1 MSDQKTERLIN
12 LTLALLS
19 SKRYLTKSEIFNNV
33 AGYSGSPE
41 TMERMFERDKDEL
54 RNLGIRIEVRA
65 LDPLFE
71 DDQGYLIDS
80 DTFQI
85 NPNDFSQEEIFL
97 LTMAANLWHGSALQ
111 KDSKAALLKI
121 QSLDGLVATNT
132 VASPVIED
140 NEDSKKLLLIFDAV
154 ERFITL
160 EFEYKGTIRQVK
172 PYGIYTR
179 RGFWYLAAQE
189 NDVVKSFKVVRIGQT
204 IRATSKAQGFAKPS
218 EFKLSAFLEDINAPT
233 TSKAEVRIRKN
244 QALALRKRHKVEEV
258 DSEWD
263 KLFIDYIFEEDL
275 IESLLWYGSNLVVIS
290 PTSIRDQ
297 IINRAKGLMN
307 V

>member
-189 NDVVKSFKVVRIGQT
+189 NDVVKSFKIVRIGQQ
-204 IRATSKAQGFAKPS
+204 IRATSKAQAFDKPS
-218 EFKLSAFLEDINAPT
+218 EFKLSAFLEDINSPT

-290 PTSIRDQ
+290 PMSIRDQ

>member
-19 SKRYLTKSEIFNNV
+19 SKRYLAKSEIFNNV

-54 RNLGIRIEVRA
+54 RNLGIQIEVRA

-179 RGFWYLAAQE
+179 SGFWYLAAQE
-189 NDVVKSFKVVRIGQT
+189 NDLVKSFKVVRIGQT
-204 IRATSKAQGFAKPS
+204 IRATSKAQGFAKPY
-218 EFKLSAFLEDINAPT
+218 EFKLSAFLKDINAPT

>member
-54 RNLGIRIEVRA
+54 RNLGIQIEVRA

-189 NDVVKSFKVVRIGQT
+189 NDVVKSFKVVRIGQQ
-204 IRATSKAQGFAKPS
+204 IRATSKAQAFDKPS
-218 EFKLSAFLEDINAPT
+218 EFKLSAFLEDINSPT

-263 KLFIDYIFEEDL
+263 KLFIDYIFEEDM

>member
-189 NDVVKSFKVVRIGQT
+189 NDVVKSFKVVRIGQQ
-204 IRATSKAQGFAKPS
+204 IRATSKAQAFAKPS
-218 EFKLSAFLEDINAPT
+218 EFKLSAFLEDINSPT

>member
-1 MSDQKTERLIN
+1 VSDQKTERLIN

-154 ERFITL
+154 QRFITL
-160 EFEYKGTIRQVK
+160 EFEYKGTIRQVE

-189 NDVVKSFKVVRIGQT
+189 NDVVKSFKVVRIGQQ
-204 IRATSKAQGFAKPS
+204 IRATSKAQAFDKPS
-218 EFKLSAFLEDINAPT
+218 EFKLSALLEEINSPT

-290 PTSIRDQ
+290 PTSIRNQ

>member
-80 DTFQI
+80 NTFQI

-154 ERFITL
+154 QRFITL

-189 NDVVKSFKVVRIGQT
+189 NDVVKSFKVVRIGQQ
-204 IRATSKAQGFAKPS
+204 IRATSKAQAFDKPS
-218 EFKLSAFLEDINAPT
+218 EFKLSAFLEDINSPT

>member
-19 SKRYLTKSEIFNNV
+19 SKRYLAKSEIFNNV

-54 RNLGIRIEVRA
+54 RNLGIQIEVRA

-179 RGFWYLAAQE
+179 SGFWYLAAQE
-189 NDVVKSFKVVRIGQT
+189 NDLVKSFKVVRIGQT

-244 QALALRKRHKVEEV
+244 QVLALRKRHKVEEV

-263 KLFIDYIFEEDL
+263 KLFIDYIFEEDM

>member
-189 NDVVKSFKVVRIGQT
+189 NDLVKSFKVVRIGQT
-204 IRATSKAQGFAKPS
+204 IRATSKAQAFDKPS
-218 EFKLSAFLEDINAPT
+218 EFKLSAFLEDINSPT

-290 PTSIRDQ
+290 PTSIRNQ
-297 IINRAKGLMN
+297 IINRARGLMN

>member
-19 SKRYLTKSEIFNNV
+19 SKRYLTKSEIFKNV
-33 AGYSGSPE
+33 AGYSGSAE
-41 TMERMFERDKDEL
+41 TMERMFERDKDDL
-54 RNLGIRIEVRA
+54 RNLGVRIEVRA

-80 DTFQI
+80 KTFQI
-85 NPNDFSQEEIFL
+85 NPNDFSKEEILL

-111 KDSKAALLKI
+111 HDSKAALLKI

-132 VASPVIED
+132 VTSPVVED

-154 ERFITL
+154 ERLVSL
-160 EFEYKGTIRQVK
+160 EFEYKGTVRQVK

-189 NDVVKSFKVVRIGQT
+189 NDVVKSFKVIRIGEQ
-204 IRATSKAQGFAKPS
+204 IKVTSKSQGFTKPT
-218 EFKLSAFLEDINAPT
+218 EFKLSTFIEGLNAPT

-244 QALALRKRHKVEEV
+244 QALALRKRFKVEEI
-258 DSEWD
+258 DSDWD
-263 KLFIDYIFEEDL
+263 QVFIDYIFEEDL
-275 IESLLWYGSNLVVIS
+275 IESLLWYGSNVVVVS
-290 PTSIRDQ
+290 PKTIRDQ
-297 IINRAKGLMN
+297 IINRAKGLIN

>member
-19 SKRYLTKSEIFNNV
+19 SKRYLTKSEIFKNV
-33 AGYSGSPE
+33 AGYSGSAE
-41 TMERMFERDKDEL
+41 TMERMFERDKDDL
-54 RNLGIRIEVRA
+54 RNLGVRIEVRA

-80 DTFQI
+80 KTFQI
-85 NPNDFSQEEIFL
+85 NPNDFSKEEILL

-111 KDSKAALLKI
+111 HDSKAALLKI
-121 QSLDGLVATNT
+121 QSLDGLVASNT
-132 VASPVIED
+132 VTSPVVED

-154 ERFITL
+154 ERLVSL
-160 EFEYKGTIRQVK
+160 EFEYKGTVRQVN

-189 NDVVKSFKVVRIGQT
+189 NDVVKSFKVIRIGGQ
-204 IRATSKAQGFAKPS
+204 IKVASQSQGFIKPA
-218 EFKLSAFLEDINAPT
+218 EFKLSKFIEGLNAPT
-233 TSKAEVRIRKN
+233 RSKAEVKIRKN
-244 QALALRKRHKVEEV
+244 QALALRKRYKVEEI
-258 DSEWD
+258 DSDWD
-263 KLFIDYIFEEDL
+263 QVFIDYIFEEDL
-275 IESLLWYGSNLVVIS
+275 IESLLWYGSNVVVIS
-290 PTSIRDQ
+290 PKNIRDQ
-297 IINRAKGLMN
+297 IFNRVKGLIN

>member
-41 TMERMFERDKDEL
+41 TMERMFERDKDEM

-189 NDVVKSFKVVRIGQT
+189 NDLVKSFKVVRIGQT

-297 IINRAKGLMN
+297 IIHRAKGLMN
-307 V
+307 D

>member
-19 SKRYLTKSEIFNNV
+19 SKRYLTKSEIFKVV

-41 TMERMFERDKDEL
+41 TMERMFERDKDDL
-54 RNLGIRIEVRA
+54 RNLGIRIEVRG

-80 DTFQI
+80 DTHQI
-85 NPNDFSQEEIFL
+85 NPSNFSKEDILL

-111 KDSKAALLKI
+111 QDSKAALLKI

-132 VASPVIED
+132 VTSPVVED

-154 ERFITL
+154 ERAISL

-189 NDVVKSFKVVRIGQT
+189 KEVVKSFKVVRIGQQ
-204 IRATSKAQGFAKPS
+204 IKAISKAHGFVKSP
-218 EFKLSAFLEDINAPT
+218 EFKLSTFLGDMNAPSA
-233 TSKAEVRIRKN
+233 SKAEIRIRKN
-244 QALALRKRHKVEEV
+244 QALALRKRYEVIEV
-258 DSEWD
+258 DAEWD
-263 KLFIDYIFEEDL
+263 KVFIDYNFEEDL

-290 PTSIRDQ
+290 PKTIRDQ
-297 IINRAKGLMN
+297 IITRVKGL
-307 V
+307 VHV

>member
-19 SKRYLTKSEIFNNV
+19 SKRYLTKSEIFKVV

-41 TMERMFERDKDEL
+41 TMERMFERDKDDL
-54 RNLGIRIEVRA
+54 RNLGIRIEVRG

-80 DTFQI
+80 DTHQI
-85 NPNDFSQEEIFL
+85 NPDNFSKEDILL

-111 KDSKAALLKI
+111 QDSKAALLKI

-132 VASPVIED
+132 ITSPVVED

-154 ERFITL
+154 ERAISL
-160 EFEYKGTIRQVK
+160 EFEYKGTIRQVN

-189 NDVVKSFKVVRIGQT
+189 KEVVKSFKVVRIGQQ
-204 IRATSKAQGFAKPS
+204 IKAISKADGFVKSP
-218 EFKLSAFLEDINAPT
+218 EFKLSTFIGEMNAPA
-233 TSKAEVRIRKN
+233 TSRVEIRIRKN
-244 QALALRKRHKVEEV
+244 QALALRKRYEVTEV
-258 DSEWD
+258 DAEWD
-263 KLFIDYIFEEDL
+263 KVFIDYNFEEDL
-275 IESLLWYGSNLVVIS
+275 IESLLWYGSNLVVAS
-290 PTSIRDQ
+290 PKTIRDQ
-297 IINRAKGLMN
+297 IITRVKGL
-307 V
+307 VHV

>member
-19 SKRYLTKSEIFNNV
+19 SKRYLTKSEIFKNV
-33 AGYSGSPE
+33 AGYSGSAE
-41 TMERMFERDKDEL
+41 TMERMFERDKDDL
-54 RNLGIRIEVRA
+54 RNLGVRIEVRA

-80 DTFQI
+80 KTFQI
-85 NPNDFSQEEIFL
+85 NPNDFSKEEILL

-111 KDSKAALLKI
+111 HDSKAALLKI

-132 VASPVIED
+132 VTSPVVED
-140 NEDSKKLLLIFDAV
+140 NEDSKKLLMIFDAV
-154 ERFITL
+154 ERFVSL
-160 EFEYKGTIRQVK
+160 EFEYKGTVRQVK
-172 PYGIYTR
+172 PYGIYTK

-189 NDVVKSFKVVRIGQT
+189 NDVVKSFKVIRIGEQ
-204 IRATSKAQGFAKPS
+204 IKVTSNSQGFTKPA
-218 EFKLSAFLEDINAPT
+218 EFKLSTFIEGLNAPT

-244 QALALRKRHKVEEV
+244 QALALRKRFKVEEI
-258 DSEWD
+258 DSDWD
-263 KLFIDYIFEEDL
+263 QVFIDYIFEEDL
-275 IESLLWYGSNLVVIS
+275 IESLLWYGSNVVVIS
-290 PTSIRDQ
+290 PQTIRDQ
-297 IINRAKGLMN
+297 IINRAKGLIN

>member
-189 NDVVKSFKVVRIGQT
+189 NDVVKSFKVVRIGQQ
-204 IRATSKAQGFAKPS
+204 IRATSKAQAFDKPS
-218 EFKLSAFLEDINAPT
+218 EFKLSAFLEDINSPT

-275 IESLLWYGSNLVVIS
+275 IESLLWYGSSLVVIS
-290 PTSIRDQ
+290 PMSIRDQ
-297 IINRAKGLMN
+297 IINRAKGLVN

>member
-189 NDVVKSFKVVRIGQT
+189 NDLVKSFKVVRIGQT

-290 PTSIRDQ
+290 PTSIRAQ
-297 IINRAKGLMN
+297 IINRAKGLIH

>member
-111 KDSKAALLKI
+111 QDSKAALLKI

-189 NDVVKSFKVVRIGQT
+189 NDVVKSFKVVRIGQQ
-204 IRATSKAQGFAKPS
+204 IRATSKAQAFDKPS
-218 EFKLSAFLEDINAPT
+218 EFKLSAFLEDINSPT

>member
-1 MSDQKTERLIN
+1 VSDQKTERLIN

-189 NDVVKSFKVVRIGQT
+189 NDVVKSFKVVRIGQQ
-204 IRATSKAQGFAKPS
+204 IRATSKAQAFDKPS
-218 EFKLSAFLEDINAPT
+218 EFKLSAFLEDINSPT

-290 PTSIRDQ
+290 PTSIRNQ
-297 IINRAKGLMN
+297 IINRARGLMN

>member
-1 MSDQKTERLIN
+1 VSDQKTERLIN

-19 SKRYLTKSEIFNNV
+19 SKRYLTKSEIFKNV
-33 AGYSGSPE
+33 AGYSGSAE
-41 TMERMFERDKDEL
+41 TMERMFERDKDDL
-54 RNLGIRIEVRA
+54 RNLGVRIEVRA

-80 DTFQI
+80 KTFQI
-85 NPNDFSQEEIFL
+85 NPNDFSKEEILL

-111 KDSKAALLKI
+111 HDSKAALLKI

-132 VASPVIED
+132 VTSPVVED

-154 ERFITL
+154 ERLVSL
-160 EFEYKGTIRQVK
+160 EFEYKGTVRQVK

-189 NDVVKSFKVVRIGQT
+189 NDVVKSFKVIRIGEQ
-204 IRATSKAQGFAKPS
+204 IKVTSKSQGFTKPT
-218 EFKLSAFLEDINAPT
+218 EFKLSTFIEGLNAPT

-244 QALALRKRHKVEEV
+244 QALALRKRFKVEEI
-258 DSEWD
+258 DSDWD
-263 KLFIDYIFEEDL
+263 QVFIDYIFEEDL
-275 IESLLWYGSNLVVIS
+275 IESLLWYGSNVVVIS
-290 PTSIRDQ
+290 PKTIRDQ
-297 IINRAKGLMN
+297 IINRAKGLIN

>member
-1 MSDQKTERLIN
+1 VSDQKTERLIN

-121 QSLDGLVATNT
+121 QSLDALVATNT

-154 ERFITL
+154 QRFITL
-160 EFEYKGTIRQVK
+160 EFEYKGTIRQVE

-189 NDVVKSFKVVRIGQT
+189 NDVVKSFKVVRIGQQ
-204 IRATSKAQGFAKPS
+204 IRATSKAQAFDKPS
-218 EFKLSAFLEDINAPT
+218 EFKLSAFLEDINSPT

-258 DSEWD
+258 DSDWD

-290 PTSIRDQ
+290 PTSIRNQ
-297 IINRAKGLMN
+297 IVNRAKGLMN

>member
-80 DTFQI
+80 NTFQI

-154 ERFITL
+154 QRFITL

-189 NDVVKSFKVVRIGQT
+189 NDVVKSFKVVRIGQQ
-204 IRATSKAQGFAKPS
+204 IRATSKAQAFYKPS
-218 EFKLSAFLEDINAPT
+218 EFKLSAFLEDINSPT

>member
-80 DTFQI
+80 NTFQI

-160 EFEYKGTIRQVK
+160 EFEYKGTVRQVK

-179 RGFWYLAAQE
+179 SGFWYLAAQE
-189 NDVVKSFKVVRIGQT
+189 NDLVKSFKVVRIGQK

-218 EFKLSAFLEDINAPT
+218 EFKLSAFLEDINSPT

-290 PTSIRDQ
+290 PVSIRDQ

>member
-54 RNLGIRIEVRA
+54 RNLGIRIELRA

-189 NDVVKSFKVVRIGQT
+189 NDVVKSFKVVRIGQQ
-204 IRATSKAQGFAKPS
+204 IRATSKAQAFDKPS
-218 EFKLSAFLEDINAPT
+218 EFKLSAFLEDINSPT

-290 PTSIRDQ
+290 PTSIRNQ
-297 IINRAKGLMN
+297 IINRARGLMN

>member
-1 MSDQKTERLIN
+1 VSDQKTERLIN

-19 SKRYLTKSEIFNNV
+19 SKRYLTKLEIFKVV

-41 TMERMFERDKDEL
+41 TMERMFERDKDDL
-54 RNLGIRIEVRA
+54 RNLGIRIEVRG

-80 DTFQI
+80 DTHQI
-85 NPNDFSQEEIFL
+85 SPDNFSKEDILL

-111 KDSKAALLKI
+111 QDSKAALLKI

-132 VASPVIED
+132 VTSPVVED

-154 ERFITL
+154 ERAISL
-160 EFEYKGTIRQVK
+160 EFEYNGTIRQVK

-189 NDVVKSFKVVRIGQT
+189 KEVIKSFKVVRIGQQ
-204 IRATSKAQGFAKPS
+204 IKAISKAHGFVKSP
-218 EFKLSAFLEDINAPT
+218 EFKLSTFLGDMNAPSA
-233 TSKAEVRIRKN
+233 SKAEIRIRKN
-244 QALALRKRHKVEEV
+244 QALALRKRYEVIEV
-258 DSEWD
+258 DAEWD
-263 KLFIDYIFEEDL
+263 KVFIDYNFEEDL

-290 PTSIRDQ
+290 PKTIRDQ
-297 IINRAKGLMN
+297 IITRVKGL
-307 V
+307 VHV

>member
-33 AGYSGSPE
+33 AGYSGSTE

-189 NDVVKSFKVVRIGQT
+189 NDVVKSFKVVRIGQQ
-204 IRATSKAQGFAKPS
+204 IRATSKAQAFDKPS
-218 EFKLSAFLEDINAPT
+218 EFKLSAFLEDINSPT

-290 PTSIRDQ
+290 PTSIRNQ
-297 IINRAKGLMN
+297 IINRARGLMK

>member
-1 MSDQKTERLIN
+1 VSDQKTERLIN

-19 SKRYLTKSEIFNNV
+19 SKRYLTKSEIFKNV
-33 AGYSGSPE
+33 AGYSGSAE
-41 TMERMFERDKDEL
+41 TMERMFERDKDDL
-54 RNLGIRIEVRA
+54 RNLGVRIEVRA

-80 DTFQI
+80 KTFQI
-85 NPNDFSQEEIFL
+85 NPNDFCKEEILL

-111 KDSKAALLKI
+111 HDSKAALLKI

-132 VASPVIED
+132 VTSPVVED

-154 ERFITL
+154 ERLVSL
-160 EFEYKGTIRQVK
+160 EFEYKGTVRQVK

-189 NDVVKSFKVVRIGQT
+189 NDVVKSFKVIRIGEQ
-204 IRATSKAQGFAKPS
+204 IKVTSKSHGFTKPA
-218 EFKLSAFLEDINAPT
+218 EFKLSTFIEGLNAPT

-244 QALALRKRHKVEEV
+244 QALALRKRYKVEEI
-258 DSEWD
+258 DSDWD
-263 KLFIDYIFEEDL
+263 QVFIDYIFEEDL
-275 IESLLWYGSNLVVIS
+275 IESLLWYGSNVVVIS
-290 PTSIRDQ
+290 PKTIRDQ
-297 IINRAKGLMN
+297 IINRAKGLIN

>member
-1 MSDQKTERLIN
+1 VSDQKTERLIN

-19 SKRYLTKSEIFNNV
+19 SKRYLTKSEIFKNV
-33 AGYSGSPE
+33 AGYSGSAE
-41 TMERMFERDKDEL
+41 TMERMFERDKDDL
-54 RNLGIRIEVRA
+54 RNLGVRIEVRA

-80 DTFQI
+80 KTFQI
-85 NPNDFSQEEIFL
+85 NPNDFSKEEILL

-111 KDSKAALLKI
+111 HDSKAALLKI

-132 VASPVIED
+132 VTSPVVED

-154 ERFITL
+154 ERLVSL
-160 EFEYKGTIRQVK
+160 EFEYKGTVRQVK

-189 NDVVKSFKVVRIGQT
+189 NDVVKSFKVIRIGEQ
-204 IRATSKAQGFAKPS
+204 IKVTSKSQGFTKPA
-218 EFKLSAFLEDINAPT
+218 EFKLSTFIEGLNAPT

-244 QALALRKRHKVEEV
+244 QALALRKRYKVEEI
-258 DSEWD
+258 DSDWD
-263 KLFIDYIFEEDL
+263 QVFIDYIFEEDL
-275 IESLLWYGSNLVVIS
+275 IESLLWYGSNVVVIS
-290 PTSIRDQ
+290 PQTIRDQ
-297 IINRAKGLMN
+297 IINRAKGLIN

>member
-33 AGYSGSPE
+33 AGYSGSTE

-189 NDVVKSFKVVRIGQT
+189 NDVVKSFKVVRIGQQ
-204 IRATSKAQGFAKPS
+204 IRATSKAQAFDKPS
-218 EFKLSAFLEDINAPT
+218 EFKLSAFLEDINSPT

-290 PTSIRDQ
+290 PTSIRNQ
-297 IINRAKGLMN
+297 IINRARGLMN

>member
-189 NDVVKSFKVVRIGQT
+189 NDVVKSFKVIRIGQQ

-218 EFKLSAFLEDINAPT
+218 EFKLSAFLEDINTPT

-290 PTSIRDQ
+290 PMSIRDQ

>member
-189 NDVVKSFKVVRIGQT
+189 NDVVKSFKVVRIGQQ
-204 IRATSKAQGFAKPS
+204 IRATSKAQAFAKPS
-218 EFKLSAFLEDINAPT
+218 EFKLSAFLEDINSPT

-290 PTSIRDQ
+290 PMSIRDQ

>member
-1 MSDQKTERLIN
+1 VSDQKTERLIN

-80 DTFQI
+80 NTFQI

-111 KDSKAALLKI
+111 QDSKAALLKI

-154 ERFITL
+154 QRFITL
-160 EFEYKGTIRQVK
+160 EFEYKGTIRQVE

-189 NDVVKSFKVVRIGQT
+189 NDVVKSFKVVRIGQQ
-204 IRATSKAQGFAKPS
+204 IRATSKAQAFDKPS
-218 EFKLSAFLEDINAPT
+218 EFKLSAFLEDINSPT

-290 PTSIRDQ
+290 PTSIRNQ
-297 IINRAKGLMN
+297 IVNRAKGLMN

>member
-19 SKRYLTKSEIFNNV
+19 SKRYLTKSEIFKNV
-33 AGYSGSPE
+33 AGYSGSAE
-41 TMERMFERDKDEL
+41 TMERMFERDKDDL
-54 RNLGIRIEVRA
+54 RNLGVRIEVRA

-80 DTFQI
+80 KTFQI
-85 NPNDFSQEEIFL
+85 NPNDFSKEEILL

-111 KDSKAALLKI
+111 HDSKAALLKI

-132 VASPVIED
+132 VTSPVVED

-154 ERFITL
+154 ERFVSL
-160 EFEYKGTIRQVK
+160 EFEYKGRVRQVE

-189 NDVVKSFKVVRIGQT
+189 NDVVKSFKVIRIGEQ
-204 IRATSKAQGFAKPS
+204 IKVTSKSQGFTKPP
-218 EFKLSAFLEDINAPT
+218 EFKLSTFIEGLNAPT

-244 QALALRKRHKVEEV
+244 QALALRKRYKVEEI
-258 DSEWD
+258 DSDWD
-263 KLFIDYIFEEDL
+263 QVFIDYIFEEDL
-275 IESLLWYGSNLVVIS
+275 IESLLWYGSNVVVIS
-290 PTSIRDQ
+290 PKTIRDQ
-297 IINRAKGLMN
+297 IINRAKGLIN